1 MITHKEAEN
10 IIERLNDGYNMILDI
25 EGKEVLNVALTPRKG
40 RLCVTIT
47 AICRSETSTSFLSP
61 GTLRVFLYIGR
72 IVKWHYK
79 VISGIKYF
87 DAY

>member
-47 AICRSETSTSFLSP
+47 AGPVTCTRAVDIKDVKICDEYMRFDDIFLK
-61 GTLRVFLYIGR
+61 LRR
-72 IVKWHYK
+72 
-79 VISGIKYF
+79 
-87 DAY
+87 D

>member
-25 EGKEVLNVALTPRKG
+25 EGKEVLNVALTRRKG

-47 AICRSETSTSFLSP
+47 AGPVTCTRAVDIKDVKICDEYMRFDDIFLK
-61 GTLRVFLYIGR
+61 LRR
-72 IVKWHYK
+72 
-79 VISGIKYF
+79 
-87 DAY
+87 D